1 MSRLTVFT
9 SAAVLLMLTA
19 TPAAFAREHHRVN
32 KAQPFTSEQFRSTNV
47 ADVNVSVPPSDICP
61 GGRPCIRAVGRPRLV
76 VDAVRR
82 RGAADWSSA
91 AANGLIEYLRNTQ
104 HNVKERPKWKRC
116 NDLQI

>member
-47 ADVNVSVPPSDICP
+47 ADVNVSVPPSGYLP
-61 GGRPCIRAVGRPRLV
+61 GGSSMYTGGWSAPAGR
-76 VDAVRR
+76 
-82 RGAADWSSA
+82 
-91 AANGLIEYLRNTQ
+91 
-104 HNVKERPKWKRC
+104 
-116 NDLQI
+116 